1 MSKVWFIT
9 GSSKGFGRH
18 FVEQLIEKGDRV
30 IATAR
35 NPQSLAD
42 LKEKAPEL
50 VHLVALDVT
59 DKAQVEQAVKEG
71 VERFGTIDVVVN
83 NAGYALRAMLE
94 EASDEQ
100 IRDQFEVNVFGLLH
114 VVRATLPIF
123 RRQRSGHYLNLSSL
137 LGTIGVPM
145 VGYYSATK
153 FAVEGLSEAMSRE
166 LQPFGIKTTAV
177 EPSQFATDF
186 AGSSM
191 VSAAKMPEYDTVY
204 EAMETSG
211 TSWTAGDP
219 VKGVKAII
227 TMADSP
233 EPPLHFPV
241 GADAT
246 YGVRHNYQGRI
257 DEAIAWEKLA
267 LDTALDEA

>member
-18 FVEQLIEKGDRV
+18 FVEQLIEKEDKV
-30 IATAR
+30 VATAR
-35 NPQSLAD
+35 NPQALAD
-42 LKEKAPEL
+42 LKSKAPEQ

-59 DKAQVEQAVKEG
+59 DKAQVEQAVKEA
-71 VERFGTIDVVVN
+71 VKAFGTIDIVVN
-83 NAGYALRAMLE
+83 NAGYALSAMLE

-100 IRDQFEVNVFGLLH
+100 IRHQFEVNVFGLLH

-123 RRQRSGHYLNLSSL
+123 RRQRSGHYINMSSF
-137 LGTIGVPM
+137 LGTMGVPM

-153 FAVEGLSEAMSRE
+153 FAVEGISESMSRE

-191 VSAAKMPEYDTVY
+191 VLADRMPEYDIVY
-204 EAMETSG
+204 ESMEKSG
-211 TSWTAGDP
+211 MVWTPGDP
-219 VKGVKAII
+219 AKGVKAII
-227 TMADSP
+227 SMSESS
-233 EPPLHFPV
+233 EPPVHFPV

-246 YGVRHNYQGRI
+246 YGTRQNFQGRI
-257 DEAIAWEKLA
+257 DEAVAWEALA
-267 LDTALDEA
+267 LNTAIEA